1 MSSSPAMARRQISSL
16 STRKVRRTSNGWSSG
31 KEPTQL
37 HVAVSPP
44 TRMEGACFEALN
56 ALLPIRNTSLDTSG
70 TEVYTELV
78 ADAVKGQLEFMLLAV
93 LRAGPAYGYHIIDQ
107 LKRRSD
113 GVFDLPESTV
123 YPALHRL
130 EADGLL
136 ASDWAVVNGR
146 RRRTY
151 RITARGETALGE
163 RKLEWRRFARAVSA
177 VGEAP

>member
-1 MSSSPAMARRQISSL
+1 M
-16 STRKVRRTSNGWSSG
+16 
-31 KEPTQL
+31 
-37 HVAVSPP
+37 
-44 TRMEGACFEALN
+44 
-56 ALLPIRNTSLDTSG
+56 
-70 TEVYTELV
+70 

-151 RITARGETALGE
+151 RITARGGTALDE

>member
-1 MSSSPAMARRQISSL
+1 M
-16 STRKVRRTSNGWSSG
+16 
-31 KEPTQL
+31 
-37 HVAVSPP
+37 
-44 TRMEGACFEALN
+44 
-56 ALLPIRNTSLDTSG
+56 
-70 TEVYTELV
+70 

-93 LRAGPAYGYHIIDQ
+93 LQAGPAYGYHIIDQ

-151 RITARGETALGE
+151 RITARGGTDLDE

-177 VGEAP
+177 IGEAP